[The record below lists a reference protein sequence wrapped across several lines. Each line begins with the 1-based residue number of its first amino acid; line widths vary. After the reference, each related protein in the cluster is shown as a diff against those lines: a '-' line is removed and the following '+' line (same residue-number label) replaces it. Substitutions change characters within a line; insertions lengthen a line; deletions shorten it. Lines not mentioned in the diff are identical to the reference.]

1 MGHNVQITYILRGGV
16 FKISKAGYCARRWWT
31 LSGRFGDL
39 KVDRGSAPRSC
50 TPTLKVY
57 DAKKCLKALRRRG
70 IKSKI
75 ARKGKERG
83 EKLGRHRW
91 VVQRTFSW
99 LNRHRRLKIRYERTL
114 RAASRYPP
122 GIPPSGMRVDLE
134 LRPAVALASMH
145 QYR

>member
-1 MGHNVQITYILRGGV
+1 MASGDSHVVVILGERHGLRYPVASLLMDPGAIDVHAHHRFLWHATPASEDHEPPSQGSSNFHHLTPPTPLSWAIMCKSPTYFGV
-16 FKISKAGYCARRWWT
+16 FKISKAGYCARWWT

-75 ARKGKERG
+75 AR
-83 EKLGRHRW
+83 
-91 VVQRTFSW
+91 
-99 LNRHRRLKIRYERTL
+99 
-114 RAASRYPP
+114 
-122 GIPPSGMRVDLE
+122 
-134 LRPAVALASMH
+134 
-145 QYR
+145 